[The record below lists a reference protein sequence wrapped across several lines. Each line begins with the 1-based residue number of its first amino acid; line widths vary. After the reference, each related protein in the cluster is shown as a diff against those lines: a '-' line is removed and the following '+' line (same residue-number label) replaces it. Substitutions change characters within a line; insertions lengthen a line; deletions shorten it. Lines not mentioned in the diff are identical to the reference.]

1 MTITAGISKV
11 ARHFQITVP
20 KYVRE
25 SMDLHEGD
33 LVNFE
38 VRDGKVIFTPV
49 VLRNKDQAY
58 FWTQAWQSDVRES
71 RENFKK
77 GNFKKFKSIK
87 EMKKHFSAK

>member
-25 SMDLHEGD
+25 VLKLHEGD

-38 VRDGKVIFTPV
+38 VRNGKVVFVPV
-49 VLRNKDQAY
+49 VLRNKEQSY
-58 FWTQAWQSDVRES
+58 FWTESWQSEVKKS
-71 RENFKK
+71 KENLKK